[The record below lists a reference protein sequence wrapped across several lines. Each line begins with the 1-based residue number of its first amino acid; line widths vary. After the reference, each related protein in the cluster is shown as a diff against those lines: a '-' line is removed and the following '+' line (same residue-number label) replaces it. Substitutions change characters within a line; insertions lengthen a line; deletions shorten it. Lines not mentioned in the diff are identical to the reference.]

1 MRKQPKK
8 KHAEALGTGS
18 DTVINAAWL
27 YYHEELNQ
35 AEIAKYLHIPR
46 TTVVK
51 LLAEARD
58 SGVVNISMR
67 PDLLSQL
74 SLAQSVRL
82 QFGLT
87 SAYVVPTPKPASLL
101 KLQRAL
107 GKATALLLEKMLHP
121 GQTLTTAWGHT
132 IMEVAT
138 ALSGKR
144 IDGLTLAQASG
155 CLSTGESFNPI
166 RLATILGEKLG
177 AKTYHLPVPALVAS
191 VAVKEILL
199 DDPSVR
205 AGLEMARAAS
215 AALVG
220 IGRVAYESSIV
231 AAEFFDRT
239 MVDDLKAKGAVG
251 DMVCR
256 SFDVYGRSVIS
267 DFEDRLISLTLDDI
281 RKIKPV
287 IAVGGGIVKASAVLG
302 ALRTGC
308 IDILI
313 TDEQTARKVIS
324 LDTAI
329 PLPARGRYRRAV
341 RSAYNQS
348 KIAGAQPAQD
358 S

>member
-1 MRKQPKK
+1 MSQHLAKSY
-8 KHAEALGTGS
+8 AEALGTENDS
-18 DTVINAAWL
+18 VIAAAWL

-35 AEIAKYLHIPR
+35 AEIAKYLRIPR

-51 LLAEARD
+51 LLAEARE
-58 SGVVNISMR
+58 SGVVSISMR

-74 SLAQSVRL
+74 SLAQSM
-82 QFGLT
+82 QHHFGLT

-107 GKATALLLEKMLHP
+107 GKATALLLEKMLHS
-121 GQTLTTAWGHT
+121 GQTLATAWGHT
-132 IMEVAT
+132 ITEVAN

-155 CLSTGESFNPI
+155 CLSTGESFNPM
-166 RLATILGEKLG
+166 RLATIMGEKLG
-177 AKTYHLPVPALVAS
+177 AKTYHVPVPALVAS

-199 DDPSVR
+199 DDPGVR

-215 AALVG
+215 VALVG

-256 SFDVYGRSVIS
+256 SFDVYGRPIIT
-267 DFEDRLISLTLDDI
+267 DFEDRIISLTLDDI

-287 IAVGGGIVKASAVLG
+287 IAVGGGIVKANAVLG

-313 TDEQTARKVIS
+313 TDEQAARKVMS
-324 LDTAI
+324 LDAAI
-329 PLPARGRYRRAV
+329 PLPGSARA
-341 RSAYNQS
+341 
-348 KIAGAQPAQD
+348 
-358 S
+358 